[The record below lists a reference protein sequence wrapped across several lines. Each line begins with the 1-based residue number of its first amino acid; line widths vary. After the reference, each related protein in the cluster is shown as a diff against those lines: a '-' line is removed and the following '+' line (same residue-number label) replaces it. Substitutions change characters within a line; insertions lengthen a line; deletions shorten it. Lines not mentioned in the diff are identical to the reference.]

1 MAERYPAE
9 GAAANSFGR
18 RHLQEPEARLLY
30 KAEYPAPPDMRVP
43 GAWRLSAAGVPV
55 PPVLE
60 GAARR
65 AEIARIRSSLTE
77 EQQNEPR
84 YAPDSETLWTLYFKR
99 RCEEQIT
106 SVNEER
112 MQAISAR
119 RAAPSGTGGT
129 RTPPALSLHEPGP
142 RMSGGAG

>member
-1 MAERYPAE
+1 MAERYPGD
-9 GAAANSFGR
+9 GAAANGFGR
-18 RHLQEPEARLLY
+18 QHLQEPEARLLY

-84 YAPDSETLWTLYFKR
+84 YAPDSVTLYFER
-99 RCEEQIT
+99 HREEQIA
-106 SVNEER
+106 SVNCVIPRGRLNSEG
-112 MQAISAR
+112 R
-119 RAAPSGTGGT
+119 REWWGVSGSTPSSTT
-129 RTPPALSLHEPGP
+129 SRPA
-142 RMSGGAG
+142 M